1 MSKILLD
8 AARGIKTAR
17 PPLWMMRQAGRYL
30 PEYME
35 IRGRMDTL
43 TMFRTPRVA
52 EEITLQPLRRFPLDA
67 AIIYADILLIPD
79 ALGQG
84 LSFVAGEGPVFART
98 IRARSDVSGLRATWE
113 DEAPQVMGRLAH
125 LGETLERVKPRLGP
139 SQTLIG
145 FAGAPWTVACYMIE
159 GKGTQGE
166 FFEARKLAWQDPDL
180 LAELMDLVADVTI
193 SYLQMQI
200 SAGAEVLQLF
210 ESWGL
215 SLSHPTFRKLC
226 LPAVKKVIQAMPASV
241 PIVYFVN
248 GVSALLGD
256 AVQSGAEVLGLDWRV
271 DLEDTI
277 ARLQA
282 AGVHHRQLNSAQ
294 TASRGNGTGI
304 CALQGNLDPIV
315 LYADRDGIVQE
326 TERILNV
333 ARASPYAHIF
343 NLGHGL
349 RPTTPLQA
357 VGWVAERVI
366 SSNTCR

>member
-1 MSKILLD
+1 MTKILLD
-8 AARGIKTAR
+8 AARGVKRAR
-17 PPLWMMRQAGRYL
+17 PPIWMMRQAGRYL
-30 PEYME
+30 PEYMD
-35 IRGRMDTL
+35 IRGKMDTL
-43 TMFRTPRVA
+43 TMFRTPRIA

-98 IRARSDVSGLRATWE
+98 IRTREDLYRLRTTWE
-113 DEAPQVMGRLAH
+113 NEASQVMGRLAH

-139 SQTLIG
+139 EQTLIG

-166 FFEARKLAWQDPDL
+166 FLEARKLAWTDPGL

-200 SAGAEVLQLF
+200 NAGAEVIQLF

-215 SLSHPTFRKLC
+215 SLSQRMFRSLC
-226 LPAVKKVIQAMPASV
+226 LPAVKKVIRALPPEV
-241 PIVYFVN
+241 PVVYFVN
-248 GVSALLGD
+248 GVSALLD
-256 AVQSGAEVLGLDWRV
+256 EAIESGAEVLGIDWRV

-277 ARLQA
+277 ARLQKS
-282 AGVHHRQLNSAQ
+282 GVSPGVLD
-294 TASRGNGTGI
+294 TAKKKTGQKSHEL
-304 CALQGNLDPIV
+304 CALQGNLDPVV
-315 LYADRDGIVQE
+315 LHASHRHVLEE
-326 TERILNV
+326 TERLLYV
-333 ARASPYAHIF
+333 MRASPFAHIF

-349 RPTTPLQA
+349 RPTTPLEA
-357 VGWVAERVI
+357 VGWVADRVAGR
-366 SSNTCR
+366 C